1 MDIAVSLVS
10 GPFGALI
17 LSVSIIVWMTKK
29 LFPLLENYLE
39 KQNSTLVKLVT
50 ALNDTVAAHE
60 RDRDT
65 FVASLE
71 KLGARIEKVEDAV
84 KHLTRKD

>member
-1 MDIAVSLVS
+1 MLKD
-10 GPFGALI
+10 
-17 LSVSIIVWMTKK
+17 
-29 LFPLLENYLE
+29 YLE
-39 KQNSTLVKLVT
+39 KQNTTLTKLVS
-50 ALNDTVAAHE
+50 ALSDTVAAHE
-60 RDRDT
+60 KDRDT